1 MSKVRTVAL
10 VTGLVIIVALQLILP
25 ALLDL
30 VTTMLLV
37 GGAYAAGKTS
47 K

>member
-1 MSKVRTVAL
+1 MSKVRSVAL
-10 VTGLVIIVALQLILP
+10 VTGLIVIVALQLILP

-37 GGAYAAGKTS
+37 GGAYAAGRTTK
-47 K
+47 